1 LNNEKNKFV
10 GTWEGTISEW
20 GTGNLTIVLFSD
32 STFSL
37 RTFGR
42 TLLGAFSGTWDIKD
56 GKFVLT
62 LDTGGQIVY
71 SYVFSN
77 NDTTLT
83 ITNVNGA
90 YAPSILTKQ

>member
-1 LNNEKNKFV
+1 M
-10 GTWEGTISEW
+10 GY
-20 GTGNLTIVLFSD
+20 
-32 STFSL
+32 
-37 RTFGR
+37 
-42 TLLGAFSGTWDIKD
+42 KD

-90 YAPSILTKQ
+90 YASSILTKQ